1 MTHNID
7 TKNEPSRFHS
17 LADILYDVTKFSK
30 HYFIWLL
37 LRKQD
42 YYGKA
47 LKNRARVDRA

>member
-42 YYGKA
+42 YYG
-47 LKNRARVDRA
+47 